1 VGTLASLYYSETGL
15 AKFDEDATSI
25 KEIPLIGLGYYYKRP
40 RVYISALIVKQTF
53 DSSVFAQEQK
63 DSL

>member
-1 VGTLASLYYSETGL
+1 GL

-25 KEIPLIGLGYYYKRP
+25 KGIPLIGLGYYYKRP

-53 DSSVFAQEQK
+53 DSSVFVQSPGGFAMNGYII
-63 DSL
+63 

>member
-1 VGTLASLYYSETGL
+1 M
-15 AKFDEDATSI
+15 
-25 KEIPLIGLGYYYKRP
+25 
-40 RVYISALIVKQTF
+40 VYISVLIFKQTF